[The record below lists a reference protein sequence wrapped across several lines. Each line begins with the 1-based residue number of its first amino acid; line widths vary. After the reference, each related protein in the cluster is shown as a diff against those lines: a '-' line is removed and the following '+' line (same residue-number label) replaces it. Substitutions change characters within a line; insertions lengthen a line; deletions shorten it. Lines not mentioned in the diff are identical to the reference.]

1 MAPSRWQFAVVA
13 LALVGLLPAGPAGAQ
28 FTGPPVT
35 PRPFNHDFNPSIGH
49 AVSTVD
55 NFTGIVAVAVVQG
68 TGKDDKGNTIE
79 FECDIRAMQGV
90 FLARDGTRQR
100 GTLSFT

>member
-1 MAPSRWQFAVVA
+1 MTPARWQYAVVA
-13 LALVGLLPAGPAGAQ
+13 LALAGLLPARPAAAQ

-35 PRPFNHDFNPSIGH
+35 PRPLNEHFAPTIGH
-49 AVSTVD
+49 AISTVD
-55 NFTGIVAVAVVQG
+55 NFAGIVAVVVVQG